1 MPANLTAEAKA
12 KWEKAIAIKDPE
24 EKIKALQEFLSA
36 IPKHKG
42 NERLRDQV
50 KRKIAALRAELEER
64 ERKRRSSSKP
74 LLEKEGA
81 AQVLIIGPT
90 NVGKSLL
97 LSALTNARPEIASH
111 PFTTRSPTPGVMRFE
126 DIRFQLVEMPA
137 LSEGGLE
144 PGAIDMIRRADG
156 LILMVDLSR
165 GAAEDLRWMLEEL
178 ERAGITPIPPRSE
191 IEIERAKGIGEPRVF
206 VSGRLLGCTIDDVK
220 RMVLGLGLRDLV
232 VRIRGDA
239 SLEDIEDALLR
250 TRKTY
255 KPCLV
260 LANKSDLVRGQEGLA
275 RLEEAAGGA
284 IPIIRVSAL
293 TGEGLGLIGPGL
305 LRALGIIRVYTKEP
319 NEREPSGEPFILKA
333 GSNVADLARR
343 IHSSLLE
350 NYKYARVWGPS
361 SKYPGERVGP
371 SHVLM
376 DGDVVEIRTK

>member
-12 KWEKAIAIKDPE
+12 KWERAIAIKDPE

-50 KRKIAALRAELEER
+50 KRKIAALKAELEER
-64 ERKRRSSSKP
+64 KERRKGPSKP
-74 LLEKEGA
+74 VLEKEGA
-81 AQVLIIGPT
+81 AQILIIGPT

-137 LSEGGLE
+137 LTEGGLE
-144 PGAIDMIRRADG
+144 PEAIDMIRRADG
-156 LILMVDLSR
+156 LMIMVDLS
-165 GAAEDLRWMLEEL
+165 GDAAKDLEWILGEL
-178 ERAGITPIPPRSE
+178 DAAGISPIPPRTSVE
-191 IEIERAKGIGEPRVF
+191 VERAKGIGEPRIIA
-206 VSGRLLGCTIDDVK
+206 SGRLVGCTIEDVK
-220 RMVLGLGLRDLV
+220 KMVLGLGLRGV
-232 VRIRGDA
+232 IVRIQGDA
-239 SLEDIEDALLR
+239 SLEEIEDALLSI
-250 TRKTY
+250 RKIY

-260 LANKSDLVRGQEGLA
+260 LANKSDLEGDPEKFA
-275 RLEEAAGGA
+275 RLKEVAGDG
-284 IPIIRVSAL
+284 IPVLKVSAS
-293 TGEGLGLIGPGL
+293 TGEGLGLIGSEL

-333 GSNVADLARR
+333 GSSVADLAKR

-371 SHVLM
+371 SHILM
-376 DGDVVEIRTK
+376 DRDVVEIRTK

>member
-12 KWEKAIAIKDPE
+12 KWERAIAIKDPE

-64 ERKRRSSSKP
+64 RERRKGPSKP
-74 LLEKEGA
+74 VLEKEGA
-81 AQVLIIGPT
+81 AQILIIGPT

-111 PFTTRSPTPGVMRFE
+111 PFTTRVPTPGVMRFE

-137 LSEGGLE
+137 LVEGGLE
-144 PGAIDMIRRADG
+144 AEAIDMIRRADG
-156 LILMVDLSR
+156 LIIMVDL
-165 GAAEDLRWMLEEL
+165 GGDPANDLDWILRDLDA
-178 ERAGITPIPPRSE
+178 AGISPTPPRSSVE
-191 IEIERAKGIGEPRVF
+191 VERAKGIGEPKIIT
-206 VSGRLLGCTIDDVK
+206 SGRLVGCTIDDVK
-220 RMVLGLGLRDLV
+220 KLVLGLGLRGMII
-232 VRIRGDA
+232 RIQGNV
-239 SLEDIEDALLR
+239 SLEEIEDALLSI
-250 TRKTY
+250 RKIY

-260 LANKSDLVRGQEGLA
+260 LANKSDLGADPEKFA
-275 RLEEAAGGA
+275 RLKEIAGDK
-284 IPIIRVSAL
+284 IPVLKVSAS
-293 TGEGLGLIGPGL
+293 TGEGLGLIGPEL

-333 GSNVADLARR
+333 GSSVADLAKR

-371 SHVLM
+371 SHILM
-376 DGDVVEIRTK
+376 DRDIVEIRTK